1 MTTTQGTS
9 PNAGSAID
17 KLDEFTEYCFEF
29 YLLDPERP
37 SLYPFASDTEICNAV
52 RAHMTDPNPL
62 FPFDGDSADRE
73 AVRDRILADR
83 RLIGCGETDFDKAVA
98 MGKHGIPSRL
108 KNYAQTLE
116 KILK

>member
-17 KLDEFTEYCFEF
+17 KLDEFTEYCFDF

-83 RLIGCGETDFDKAVA
+83 RLIGCGETDFDKAVE

-116 KILK
+116 KIFK